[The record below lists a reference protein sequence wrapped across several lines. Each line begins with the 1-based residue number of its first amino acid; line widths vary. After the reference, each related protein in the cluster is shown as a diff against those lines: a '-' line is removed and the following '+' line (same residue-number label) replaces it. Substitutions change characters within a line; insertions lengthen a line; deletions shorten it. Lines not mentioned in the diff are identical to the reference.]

1 MFEDAFTSDTYDGDI
16 QKLIRNTINGT
27 SRKQFDDI
35 EYDDADEYDEY
46 ESEEDYE
53 KLVEDERSSGFL
65 YNSGSL
71 FISNKGDFELDRV
84 LRRGKEYVSKKT
96 LDEIDNS
103 IRESIDYDPDQR
115 IMEMLFE
122 EVSPELKNG
131 SVVIMSVTREQGIHS
146 KILAYSLDPSVN
158 PINALWGEEGERI
171 EHVSKA
177 LRGERIDIV
186 AWDDNIANRIKNALT
201 GQITNVF
208 VNTEKREAKV
218 VVPDYLLALAI
229 GKDGLNQKLASR
241 MTGYKIEI
249 KSETQAKDAFG
260 FRPEDYYNEDDFEE
274 IGEENIS
281 ESENDGDTIYY
292 SITEMPHRYHLKYA
306 LFEYSNNDG
315 RHRVAALFDDRDL
328 SEEEL
333 SQAIEDFIMDQDCQT
348 INDKI
353 IFVDANFIYTVF
365 RSLFKEI
372 D

>member
-35 EYDDADEYDEY
+35 EYDDAYEYEEY
-46 ESEEDYE
+46 ESEKDYE
-53 KLVEDERSSGFL
+53 ELVEDERSSGFL

-71 FISNKGDFELDRV
+71 YISNRGDFELDRV

-131 SVVIMSVTREQGIHS
+131 SVVIMSVTREPGIHS
-146 KILAYSLDPSVN
+146 KIFVYSLDPSVD
-158 PINALWGEEGERI
+158 PINALWGEKGERL

-177 LRGERIDIV
+177 LRGEKIDI
-186 AWDDNIANRIKNALT
+186 ATWGDNISNRITNALT

-208 VNTEKREAKV
+208 VDTEKRE
-218 VVPDYLLALAI
+218 
-229 GKDGLNQKLASR
+229 
-241 MTGYKIEI
+241 
-249 KSETQAKDAFG
+249 
-260 FRPEDYYNEDDFEE
+260 ED
-274 IGEENIS
+274 IS
-281 ESENDGDTIYY
+281 ESENDEDTIYY
-292 SITEMPHRYHLKYA
+292 SITEMSHRYHLKYA
-306 LFEYSNNDG
+306 LFEYSNNSG
-315 RHRVAALFDDRDL
+315 RHPVAALFDDRDF

-333 SQAIEDFIMDQDCQT
+333 SQAIADFIMDQDYQT
-348 INDKI
+348 TNDKI
-353 IFVDANFIYTVF
+353 VFVDAKIVHTVF
-365 RSLFKEI
+365 RSLF
-372 D
+372 